1 MKKVFLVFAL
11 ILTFISYGQEN
22 SVLEFANPL
31 DVTVNASGNFG
42 ELRGSHFHTG
52 LDIKTQQR
60 IGLPIYAPADGYVSR
75 IKVSTW
81 GYGKALYIDHPN
93 GQTTVYGHLDRY
105 EGDIAKYVL
114 NGHYKE
120 KSFEIEL
127 FPKKNELAVKKG
139 QIIGYTG
146 NTGGSGGPHLHYE
159 FRDTKTQKIINP
171 LAEGMQKMLVDTE
184 APTVGSIYVY
194 PISETA
200 VVNEKT
206 IPFQLS
212 YKTNPNGVLVA
223 DPIKANGTIGFGI
236 DVYDTSNYNTNKNGV
251 YKLETFVN
259 GKPSFSYQ
267 FDTFSFDETG
277 FVNALIDYERSLQ
290 TKVKVQKLFV
300 NQMFPL
306 SVLKVD
312 QNSKGAITVAPG
324 DSYNYK
330 IIASDYHGNKTIVE
344 IPIQYQQSTIK
355 PKTKS
360 QNKAKWYPI
369 VSTKE
374 YVFDDKNASITI
386 PANTFYENFDFN
398 FEANDKVISVHKD
411 VLPGFKS
418 MVVTVDM
425 TPYNLTDD
433 QLAKTYLARMAK
445 DGSKNYIKTYKKD
458 KKFTIYTKNLGNYT
472 FAIDTVAPKI
482 YQPSFK
488 EGDWQSNA
496 KSISF
501 LVQDNESGIDSIS
514 GTINGQWIL
523 LDYDYKTNKIEHQ
536 FSDGIVKSGRNN
548 VEIKVKDKMGNE
560 QVFNT
565 HFFRK

>member
-1 MKKVFLVFAL
+1 MKRICL
-11 ILTFISYGQEN
+11 IVLLGLIHCGYGQEN
-22 SVLEFANPL
+22 KMLDFSNPL
-31 DVTVNASGNFG
+31 DVNVNASGNFG

-60 IGLPIYAPADGYVSR
+60 IGLPVYAPADGYVSR

-81 GYGKALYIDHPN
+81 GYGKALYINHPN
-93 GQTTVYGHLDRY
+93 GQTTVYGHLSKY
-105 EGDIAKYVL
+105 EGDIADYILKA
-114 NGHYKE
+114 HYKE

-127 FPKKNELAVKKG
+127 FPKKNELTVKKG

-184 APTVGSIYVY
+184 APTVESIYVY
-194 PISETA
+194 PISDAA
-200 VVNEKT
+200 VVNENT
-206 IPFQLS
+206 VPFQLS
-212 YKTNPNGVLVA
+212 YKTNKEGVLIVDA
-223 DPIKANGTIGFGI
+223 IKASGTIGFGI
-236 DVYDTSNYNTNKNGV
+236 DAYDTANYNTNKNGV

-259 GKPSFSYQ
+259 GKSSFSYQ

-277 FVNALIDYERSLQ
+277 FVNALIDYERSLK

-312 QNSKGAITVAPG
+312 QNTKGTITVLPG
-324 DSYNYK
+324 ENYNYK
-330 IIASDYHGNKTIVE
+330 IVATDYHGNKTVVE
-344 IPIQYQQSTIK
+344 IPIQYQQSTV
-355 PKTKS
+355 
-360 QNKAKWYPI
+360 KAKVDQQKNTQSYPI
-369 VSTKE
+369 TSNKE

-386 PANTFYENFDFN
+386 PANTFYDNFTFN
-398 FEANDKVISVHKD
+398 FEANDKVITVHKD
-411 VLPGFKS
+411 VIPGFKS
-418 MVVTVDM
+418 MILTVDM
-425 TPYNLTDD
+425 LPYNLSDE
-433 QLAKTYLARMAK
+433 QLSKTYLARITK
-445 DGSKNYIKTYKKD
+445 DGSKIYIKTYKKD
-458 KKFTIYTKNLGNYT
+458 NKFTIYSKNLGDYT
-472 FAIDTVAPKI
+472 FVIDTIAPKI

-501 LVQDNESGIDSIS
+501 LVQDNESGIESII
-514 GTINGQWIL
+514 GTINGRWIL
-523 LDYDYKTNKIEHQ
+523 LDYDYKTKKIEHQ
-536 FSDGIVKSGRNN
+536 FSDGIVQSGRND

-560 QVFNT
+560 QIFNT

>member
-300 NQMFPL
+300 NQIFPF

-355 PKTKS
+355 PKMES

-472 FAIDTVAPKI
+472 FVIDTIAPKI

-536 FSDGIVKSGRNN
+536 FSDGIVKSGRND
-548 VEIKVKDKMGNE
+548 VEINVKDKMGNE

>member
-300 NQMFPL
+300 NQIFPF

-355 PKTKS
+355 PKMES

-425 TPYNLTDD
+425 IPYNLTDE
-433 QLAKTYLARMAK
+433 QLAKTYLARIAK

-472 FAIDTVAPKI
+472 FVIDTIAPKI

-536 FSDGIVKSGRNN
+536 FSDGIVKSGRND
-548 VEIKVKDKMGNE
+548 VEINVKDKMGNE

>member
-1 MKKVFLVFAL
+1 MKK
-11 ILTFISYGQEN
+11 ILLGFVLGLTCVGYGQEN
-22 SVLEFANPL
+22 SVLEFSNPL
-31 DVTVNASGNFG
+31 DINVNASGNFG

-52 LDIKTQQR
+52 LDMKTQQR
-60 IGLPIYAPADGYVSR
+60 IGMPIFAPADGYVSR
-75 IKVSTW
+75 IKVSAW

-93 GQTTVYGHLDRY
+93 GQTTVYGHLDKY

-114 NGHYKE
+114 NAHYKD
-120 KSFEIEL
+120 KNFEIEL
-127 FPKKNELAVKKG
+127 FPRKNELIVKKG

-212 YKTNPNGVLVA
+212 YKTNANGILVA
-223 DPIKANGTIGFGI
+223 DPIKASGTIGFGI
-236 DVYDTSNYNTNKNGV
+236 DVFDTSNYNMNKNGV

-312 QNSKGAITVAPG
+312 QTTKGTITVSPG
-324 DSYNYK
+324 ENYVFK
-330 IIASDYHGNKTIVE
+330 IIASDYHENKTIIE
-344 IPIQYQQSTIK
+344 IPIQYQQSLVK
-355 PKTKS
+355 PKTEQ
-360 QNKAKWYPI
+360 QNKEKWYPI
-369 VSTKE
+369 VSNKE
-374 YVFDDKNASITI
+374 YVFDDKNASVTI
-386 PANTFYENFDFN
+386 PANTFYDNFTFNFDVK
-398 FEANDKVISVHKD
+398 DKVISLHKD
-411 VLPGFKS
+411 VVPGFKS
-418 MVVTVDM
+418 MVLTLDM
-425 TPYNLTDD
+425 LPYNLTAD
-433 QLAKTYLARMAK
+433 QLDKAYLARIAE
-445 DGSKNYIKTYKKD
+445 DELKNYIKTYKKD
-458 KKFTIYTKNLGNYT
+458 KKFTIYTKNLGDYT
-472 FAIDTVAPKI
+472 FVIDTVSPKI

-501 LVQDNESGIDSIS
+501 LVQDNESGINTIS

-523 LDYDYKTNKIEHQ
+523 LDYDYKTKKIVHQ
-536 FSDGIVKSGRNN
+536 FSDGIVQSGRND
-548 VEIKVKDKMGNE
+548 VAIKVTDRMGNE
-560 QVFNT
+560 QIFVT